1 MRRFTVFTFLYL
13 AAGMCLNLIAFGKH
27 NLTPMLERVLLGN
40 AGMFY
45 LFAALS
51 ISRFW
56 QQILLNI
63 RMRLREQP
71 TWIQKLS
78 AISPWL
84 IIAVTLCSFI
94 LAVLT
99 NQRTTDVISQA
110 VSGLTLILL
119 CIEWLFTRQQIQS

>member
-13 AAGMCLNLIAFGKH
+13 AAGMCLNLITFGEH

-40 AGMFY
+40 AGMLY

-56 QQILLNI
+56 QQILLNTM
-63 RMRLREQP
+63 MRLREQP

-78 AISPWL
+78 AIGPWL

-99 NQRTTDVISQA
+99 NQRTTDVIAQA

-119 CIEWLFTRQQIQS
+119 CIEWLFTRHQIQS